1 MHTARSFPT
10 PVIEELVDSA
20 RREQRLPVGVR
31 MRSSAALDELQKLYS
46 KRLYKRIL
54 SITRNHE
61 DAEDALQDTFMR
73 AFLAFESFRG
83 GSHVLTWLTRIAINS
98 ALMVIRRRRRAYTEV
113 PLMPSSN
120 WEIDVQEFDVR
131 DSAPTPEEIYDL
143 KQRFDRMFCAIDRL
157 DPILRNAIGIQ
168 ITQGCSLKEMAQ
180 MLDVSIVTIK
190 ARLHRA
196 RKRLVQIVG
205 HGGRAYRTRICQ
217 RSD

>member
-1 MHTARSFPT
+1 MHTARPFPT
-10 PVIEELVDSA
+10 PVVAELDNIA
-20 RREQRLPVGVR
+20 RRDQERPAMMQ
-31 MRSSAALDELQKLYS
+31 MRSSAALGELQKLYS
-46 KRLYKRIL
+46 SRIYKRIL

-98 ALMVIRRRRRAYTEV
+98 ALMVIRRRRGAYEV
-113 PLMPSSN
+113 PLTPSSN
-120 WEIDVQEFDVR
+120 RETDFQEFDVR
-131 DSAPTPEEIYDL
+131 DSAPTPEEICDL
-143 KQRFDRMFCAIDRL
+143 KERFERMFGAIDRL

-180 MLDVSIVTIK
+180 MLDVSIATIK

-196 RKRLVQIVG
+196 RKRLVQVVG
-205 HGGRAYRTRICQ
+205 HGGCTCRTKIGQ